1 VAVYSEP
8 AVIIKLKFNAM
19 ANTTGKNNSY
29 PLVQLVKN
37 FINKLTQ
44 TPDIY
49 PIKYYKK
56 NKRPGKNRN
65 LLLI

>member
-1 VAVYSEP
+1 
-8 AVIIKLKFNAM
+8 M
-19 ANTTGKNNSY
+19 ANTSTKNNSF
-29 PLVQLVKN
+29 PVVQLVKN

-44 TPDIY
+44 TPDVY

-56 NKRPGKNRN
+56 GKRLGKNRN